1 MNWSSDQAA
10 EQLGVSLRTYK
21 NYELSDRVKRIVEL
35 ATVSL
40 SLASSLPTFG
50 NREIQKEHIVNMLQ
64 TLTGTIPLKGRP

>member
-40 SLASSLPTFG
+40 SLASSLPTFRH
-50 NREIQKEHIVNMLQ
+50 REIQKEHIVNMLQ
-64 TLTGTIPLKGRP
+64 TLTVTIPLKGRP